1 MPSPEYDT
9 ITVATNN
16 FYARQYALPY
26 QHQSHII
33 LENTVYSHNEN
44 DCTITRSKS
53 YRKLWTDFKDRFH
66 TSFCHEGLRLSIR
79 NPRSDK
85 SGKEFC
91 GMNGFVTVGT
101 CNFIQS
107 LQGPV
112 LEFARS
118 NHVNLNLFI
127 IEFRE

>member
-1 MPSPEYDT
+1 MKMT
-9 ITVATNN
+9 A
-16 FYARQYALPY
+16 
-26 QHQSHII
+26 QSLDLNPI
-33 LENTVYSHNEN
+33 ENHGQTS
-44 DCTITRSKS
+44 
-53 YRKLWTDFKDRFH
+53 DRFH
-66 TSFCHEGLRLSIR
+66 TSFCHEGLRRSIR